1 LRCRQPVQPIE
12 DALGS
17 CHAGDTLVCP
27 SSVGFTG
34 KRRLGRIHFHFDE
47 KGNGMNLTVAHVLAL
62 LAMLLTVLSL
72 NVSRLRLKYGVSYG
86 ADGHRELTVAIRAH
100 GNALEQSLLFAVLM
114 LALQSQSTGE
124 AALLAWLGAVFVLAR
139 VMHPLA
145 MFQRWLRL
153 RQLAHVISLLAQLS
167 AAGMLLR

>member
-1 LRCRQPVQPIE
+1 
-12 DALGS
+12 
-17 CHAGDTLVCP
+17 
-27 SSVGFTG
+27 
-34 KRRLGRIHFHFDE
+34 
-47 KGNGMNLTVAHVLAL
+47 MNLTVAHLLAL

-86 ADGHRELTVAIRAH
+86 DDGHRELTVAIRAH
-100 GNALEQSLLFAVLM
+100 GNALEQSLLFAVLV
-114 LALQSQSTGE
+114 LALHNQATGE

-139 VMHPLA
+139 VVHALA

-153 RQLAHVISLLAQLS
+153 RQLAHVTSLLAQLT